1 MTFQNATLSVLAVSR
16 QERHWALQHEAM
28 ESLLLYVRS
37 PKSGDFKQVL
47 PKSLYNP
54 GKLASCLTCFLCP
67 TQISA
72 AKIQGLKRCHTVM
85 TDCRVE

>member
-1 MTFQNATLSVLAVSR
+1 MLAVSW

-47 PKSLYNP
+47 PKTLYNP
-54 GKLASCLTCFLCP
+54 GKLASHLTCFAMLHSN
-67 TQISA
+67 IS
-72 AKIQGLKRCHTVM
+72 
-85 TDCRVE
+85 